1 MRSWRIL
8 VWWELARKSSGL
20 AERALSSSI
29 GPCGFTMQYV
39 SLKLLPSACQGIKR
53 LYKTKEILRK

>member
-1 MRSWRIL
+1 
-8 VWWELARKSSGL
+8 
-20 AERALSSSI
+20 
-29 GPCGFTMQYV
+29 MQYV